1 MEKCKEC
8 DVKLTGRLGQKF
20 CSVYCKSAFHYKN
33 YKENK
38 PSTYVKIDSQLKH
51 NRRILKSYNVSGQSQ
66 IKKDILL
73 KEGFD
78 FIYFTHIWKAKNGN
92 IYHFCFE
99 FGYRDL
105 NDNGKYMLI
114 MWQDY
119 MN

>member
-1 MEKCKEC
+1 MFTASCEIIYLATK
-8 DVKLTGRLGQKF
+8 VVLTTK
-20 CSVYCKSAFHYKN
+20 
-33 YKENK
+33 
-38 PSTYVKIDSQLKH
+38 
-51 NRRILKSYNVSGQSQ
+51 QSQ

-78 FIYFTHIWKAKNGN
+78 FVYFTHIWKAKNGN